1 MKPIP
6 KIVIF
11 AAVTGLFWLMYWV
24 AVGQHSTWIDNGVE
38 EELSLL
44 GQLLET
50 SVFAVLFGGLST
62 LAWWLVERLRR

>member
-6 KIVIF
+6 KIVIL

-24 AVGQHSTWIDNGVE
+24 AVGQHSTWIDNDVE

-50 SVFAVLFGGLST
+50 SV
-62 LAWWLVERLRR
+62 WLVERLRR